1 MMQNLVIIMTSLV
14 VSQGYV
20 ILNTDHQEKQLHQ
33 LKQLLDMEDLNLQQ
47 IPKEYLKPFTE
58 EIVPAISALL
68 DNPTQSEDLLARSR
82 KVKKDSEQ
90 DTMPSYSLLEP
101 SISFRKTPYASPSR
115 RKRFRKTVPPYFI
128 RSSLIL

>member
-1 MMQNLVIIMTSLV
+1 MMQNLVILMTSLV

-58 EIVPAISALL
+58 EIVPAISAQL
-68 DNPTQSEDLLARSR
+68 DNPT
-82 KVKKDSEQ
+82 
-90 DTMPSYSLLEP
+90 
-101 SISFRKTPYASPSR
+101 
-115 RKRFRKTVPPYFI
+115 
-128 RSSLIL
+128 